1 MLIRP
6 VSISLV
12 LFLATAMAVVPASA
26 QTRSPPPSPDCLD
39 ARRMRE
45 VRQAY
50 PRVLTVLTDD
60 DRRFRVDLED
70 DCPLGETGDA
80 TLLAREG
87 WVCGQAREFVRA
99 GGQLCPIGGLQ
110 TIDARE
116 YAALARAGDRDAGIA
131 TLDTVQVR
139 AERRKGFAGSYSYC
153 FNPRYMRAWS
163 EDNEGLLVEMSPRRA
178 GGNRYY
184 RVELG
189 QSCPDLYSAPAVSFR
204 SGVGIGLIC
213 GNPGD
218 QVVAQTERE
227 DLERAYLQGD
237 GISPRFNPR
246 RAGRVRCSVTAVYP
260 HQPG

>member
-1 MLIRP
+1 MHIRHT
-6 VSISLV
+6 SISLG
-12 LFLATAMAVVPASA
+12 LLLATIAIPASA

-39 ARRMRE
+39 ARRMQE
-45 VRQAY
+45 VRQVD
-50 PRVLTVLTDD
+50 PRALTVLTDD
-60 DRRFRVDLED
+60 DRRFRVDLSN
-70 DCPLGETGDA
+70 DCPVGTGEA
-80 TLLAREG
+80 TLLAQEG

-99 GGQLCPIGGLQ
+99 GEQLCPISGLQ

-116 YAALARAGDRDAGIA
+116 YAALARAGDQAGIA

-139 AERRKGFAGSYSYC
+139 AERRRGFAGSYSYC

-163 EDNEGLLVEMSPRRA
+163 EDSEGLLVEMSPRRA

-218 QVVAQTERE
+218 QVLAQPERE
-227 DLERAYLQGD
+227 DIERAYLQGN
-237 GISPRFNPR
+237 GIAPRFNPR
-246 RAGRVRCSVTAVYP
+246 RAGTVRCSVTAVYP